1 MRKILIFLILL
12 SLLPKLVLAEEIWR
26 LNDVLSIIDSA
37 PELKLLKAQLD
48 SAESKLRQAES
59 LFTTPRLNSSFG
71 YSRGESTATVSG
83 TTVTTT
89 IDQPSLNLSLTYNLS
104 EDSPAGTSLLSAR
117 LNYYKAKNNYI
128 NGLRNLRLKI
138 TKQFFDA
145 LFAQRQLEIAQKN
158 LSLAEKQLKI
168 AQDQFS
174 RKAITENNFMDA
186 QLSLKSSQ
194 ISYESAKNNLKIAML
209 TLFNTLGIP
218 YRDVILQEDITY
230 NRVDISLDDL
240 IKEALENNLDIKNA
254 GYSLLEA
261 ERSYKDATKSDITL
275 GLSGTYSV
283 NGQSLKI
290 GIDNQN
296 YQLSLSYSLPLKET
310 SGSSSPDW
318 GIAFTVSV
326 PIIDGGSRNESIK
339 QASLLL
345 DQAKINLENTKKS
358 VELNVRQYYNTVMQA
373 MANIEKAQLNLQ
385 QKELLVKNQEI
396 RLNLGLITQ
405 LDLELAQIQRAQA
418 QLELDKAIVD
428 YNMALLQMNIIL
440 GKE

>member
-1 MRKILIFLILL
+1 MRKIAIFLILF

-26 LNDVLSIIDSA
+26 LNDVLSIIDNA
-37 PELKLLKAQLD
+37 PELKILKDQLD
-48 SAESKLRQAES
+48 SAGSKLRQAES
-59 LFTTPRLNSSFG
+59 LFTTPRLNSSLG

-138 TKQFFDA
+138 TKQFFDV
-145 LFAQRQLEIAQKN
+145 LFAQRQLEIAQKS

-174 RKAITENNFMDA
+174 RKAITENSFMDA
-186 QLSLKSSQ
+186 QLSFKSSQ

-218 YRDVILQEDITY
+218 YRDVIFQEDITY
-230 NRVDISLDDL
+230 NKLDLSLDEL
-240 IKEALENNLDIKNA
+240 IREALENNLDIKNA

-261 ERSYKDATKSDITL
+261 ERSYRDATKSNITL

-283 NGQSLKI
+283 NGQSLKM

-310 SGSSSPDW
+310 SGNSNPDW
-318 GIAFTVSV
+318 GIAFTVSI

-345 DQAKINLENTKKS
+345 DQAKVNLENTKKS
-358 VELNVRQYYNTVMQA
+358 VELSIRQYYNTVMQA
-373 MANIEKAQLNLQ
+373 MANIERAQLNLQ

-405 LDLELAQIQRAQA
+405 LDLELAQLQRAQA
-418 QLELDKAIVD
+418 QLELDKAIAD
-428 YNMALLQMNIIL
+428 YNIALLQMNIIL